1 MSTSLFSMKHKVVLI
16 TGASSGLGRHFAI
29 TLAKA
34 GADVV
39 LAARR
44 TDKLLDLANEI
55 EAMGQKALAVTL
67 DVTEPQSILEGVAEA
82 VKSMGQIHVLINSAG
97 NPPFRKNV
105 LEYTELEWDALIDTN
120 LKGTWLVSQTV
131 AKQMIT
137 QNQGGAI
144 INISSI
150 MAVHTRPNALVY
162 SVAKAGVSQMTRA
175 LALDLAT
182 HKIRV
187 NAIAP
192 GWFVTDFNRDFLA
205 TPVGQDIIQRT
216 PLGRTGM
223 LQELEGPLLLL
234 ASDASGFM
242 TGSILAVDGGCAT
255 NQI

>member
-1 MSTSLFSMKHKVVLI
+1 
-16 TGASSGLGRHFAI
+16 
-29 TLAKA
+29 
-34 GADVV
+34 
-39 LAARR
+39 
-44 TDKLLDLANEI
+44 
-55 EAMGQKALAVTL
+55 
-67 DVTEPQSILEGVAEA
+67 
-82 VKSMGQIHVLINSAG
+82 
-97 NPPFRKNV
+97 
-105 LEYTELEWDALIDTN
+105 
-120 LKGTWLVSQTV
+120 
-131 AKQMIT
+131 
-137 QNQGGAI
+137 
-144 INISSI
+144 
-150 MAVHTRPNALVY
+150 
-162 SVAKAGVSQMTRA
+162 MTRA